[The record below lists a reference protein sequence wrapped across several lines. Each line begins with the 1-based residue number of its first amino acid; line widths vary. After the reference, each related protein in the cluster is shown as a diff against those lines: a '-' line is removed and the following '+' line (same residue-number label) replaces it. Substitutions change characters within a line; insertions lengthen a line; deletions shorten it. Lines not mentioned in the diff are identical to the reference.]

1 MHPLDDEGNI
11 FFRIGLPVHPL
22 DGGEL
27 APSSPVAPARYGS
40 SPQGGELLIQ
50 Q

>member
-1 MHPLDDEGNI
+1 MAGGFFLVHPLDDEGNI
-11 FFRIGLPVHPL
+11 FFRIELPVHPL

-27 APSSPVAPARYGS
+27 
-40 SPQGGELLIQ
+40 LIQ

>member
-1 MHPLDDEGNI
+1 MRGKRLIELPVHPLGEGNLLLLYLFI
-11 FFRIGLPVHPL
+11 LVNTVHPL

-27 APSSPVAPARYGS
+27 
-40 SPQGGELLIQ
+40 LIQ